1 MRRREFVVAAGLTLA
16 GAFTRPARAATKP
29 LVAYLGIASRES
41 DQPFFDSLRL
51 GLQEAGRTPDDDITL
66 VDRYAEGDLA
76 RFAAIVDNVVAQ
88 GVDVIVVP
96 GIAAALAVRERAP
109 QVPVVAMGLPS
120 TVLYPDLF
128 QSLHRPGGSVTG
140 FSPFGEDLAD
150 KRVELHRDL
159 APGLETVAILH
170 NSIDPLYRAWGEKTE
185 QAARAQGLAAVR
197 LGVES
202 KERSALDRLM
212 REAKEAGAGG
222 MVIVRDFLTHL
233 LQEDVAQK
241 ALALGIAT
249 MAEQR
254 NFVEIGGLMS
264 YGADHPALFRRAA
277 AYVDEILDGADP
289 AEMPI
294 QLATQFELVVNRQT
308 SQKLGLEIPRS
319 ILLRADE
326 VIE

>member
-1 MRRREFVVAAGLTLA
+1 MRRRDFVVAAGGALAGTLA
-16 GAFTRPARAATKP
+16 GQARAATKP
-29 LVAYLGIASRES
+29 LVAYLGIASRTS
-41 DQPFFDSLRL
+41 DQPFVDSLRR
-51 GLQEAGRTPDDDITL
+51 GLQEVGRTPDVDITL
-66 VDRYAEGDLA
+66 VDRYADGDLA
-76 RFAAIVDNVVAQ
+76 RFPALLDDVVAQ
-88 GVDVIVVP
+88 GVAVIVVP

-109 QVPVVAMGLPS
+109 QIPVVAMGLPS

-150 KRVELHRDL
+150 KRVELLREL
-159 APGLETVAILH
+159 VPGLRTVAILN
-170 NSIDPLYRAWGEKTE
+170 NSIDPLYRSWGEKTE

-202 KERSALDRLM
+202 KERAALDKLM
-212 REAKEAGAGG
+212 RAAKEAGAEG
-222 MVIVRDFLTHL
+222 MIIVRDFLTHL
-233 LQEDVAQK
+233 LQQDIAQK
-241 ALALGIAT
+241 ALAMGIAT

-264 YGADHPALFRRAA
+264 YGADHPAMFRRAG
-277 AYVDEILDGADP
+277 AYVDDILDGADP
-289 AEMPI
+289 ADMPI
-294 QLATQFELVVNRQT
+294 QLATQFELVVNRRT
-308 SQKLGLEIPRS
+308 AEKLDLEIPRS